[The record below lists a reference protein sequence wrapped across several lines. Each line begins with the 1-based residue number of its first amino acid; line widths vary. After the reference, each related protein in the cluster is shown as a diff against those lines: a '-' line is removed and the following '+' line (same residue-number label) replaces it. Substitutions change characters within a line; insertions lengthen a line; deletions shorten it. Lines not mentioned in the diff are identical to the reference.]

1 MGRPQCKVA
10 KICRCRVWHAPCLLW
25 LTAAIAFFP
34 KAANLPQW
42 EGRVN
47 TSTETQ
53 STELASRAEPCFRLI
68 YRSRSL
74 LADSIGGVEKGLSEI
89 LRVSRINN
97 RNRGVTGALV
107 LYEYK
112 HLFAQALEGP
122 EHEVQGLFDLIKS
135 DPRHEGVEVSEA
147 EPAPDRLFGRWAMAL
162 VAEHGQPDAPL
173 VATEGGVSEAAPWRV
188 TSDQEQVLTQLRN
201 LTRAYGRG
209 Y

>member
-1 MGRPQCKVA
+1 M
-10 KICRCRVWHAPCLLW
+10 
-25 LTAAIAFFP
+25 
-34 KAANLPQW
+34 
-42 EGRVN
+42 N
-47 TSTETQ
+47 TSTEART
-53 STELASRAEPCFRLI
+53 TETTSQTEPCFRLI

-74 LADSIGGVEKGLSEI
+74 LADSMGGLEKGLSEI

-112 HLFAQALEGP
+112 NLFAQALEGP
-122 EHEVQGLFDLIKS
+122 EHEVQSLFDVIES
-135 DPRHEGVEVSEA
+135 DPRHEGVELSEA

-162 VAEHGQPDAPL
+162 VAEHGHPDAPL
-173 VATEGGVSEAAPWRV
+173 IATEGGVSEAAPWRV
-188 TSDQEQVLTQLRN
+188 TPDQEQVLTKLRD

>member
-1 MGRPQCKVA
+1 M
-10 KICRCRVWHAPCLLW
+10 
-25 LTAAIAFFP
+25 
-34 KAANLPQW
+34 
-42 EGRVN
+42 N
-47 TSTETQ
+47 TSTEART
-53 STELASRAEPCFRLI
+53 TETAVQTEPCFRLI
-68 YRSRSL
+68 YRSHSL
-74 LADSIGGVEKGLSEI
+74 LADSMGGVEKGLSEI

-112 HLFAQALEGP
+112 NLFAQALEGP
-122 EHEVQGLFDLIKS
+122 EHEVQSLYDVIKA
-135 DPRHEGVEVSEA
+135 DPRHENVEISEA

-162 VAEHGQPDAPL
+162 VAEHGQPDAPI

-188 TSDQEQVLTQLRN
+188 TPDQERVLTKLRD